1 MPVSLFHALLAP
13 PVNSGMRKC
22 LRLVLLALATGI
34 GPSALPVFA
43 KDIFSSTD
51 ADGQTRWST
60 QAWDGSYH
68 KIITMHLDQ
77 TSAALPLTSSSAFTL
92 TRAQI
97 ELDQRRRKF
106 FPLVERVTR
115 RMGVDTALAMAVI
128 EVESGFHNEAIS
140 VKGARGLM
148 QLMPATATRY
158 GLRDLRELHDPQ
170 RNIEMGV
177 HHLKDLLAING
188 GHHALALAAYNAGSQ
203 AVARRGQRIP
213 RYAETMLY
221 VPAVLASAARH
232 ASMLTQLGIDSAN

>member
-13 PVNSGMRKC
+13 PVTHGIRKC
-22 LRLVLLALATGI
+22 LRIALFALATGI

-43 KDIFSSTD
+43 TDIFSSMD
-51 ADGQTRWST
+51 ANGQMRWST
-60 QAWDGSYH
+60 QAWDRSYH
-68 KIITMHLDQ
+68 KTITLPLDQ

-92 TRAQI
+92 TRGQT
-97 ELDQRRRKF
+97 ELDQRRRRYY
-106 FPLVERVTR
+106 PLVARITR

-158 GLRDLRELHDPQ
+158 GLRGLRELHDPQ

-177 HHLKDLLAING
+177 HHLKDLLARYG
-188 GHHALALAAYNAGSQ
+188 GHPALAVAAYNAGSQ
-203 AVARRGQRIP
+203 AVARQGQRVP

-221 VPAVLASAARH
+221 VPSVLASAARH
-232 ASMLTQLGIDSAN
+232 APILAQLGTDSAN